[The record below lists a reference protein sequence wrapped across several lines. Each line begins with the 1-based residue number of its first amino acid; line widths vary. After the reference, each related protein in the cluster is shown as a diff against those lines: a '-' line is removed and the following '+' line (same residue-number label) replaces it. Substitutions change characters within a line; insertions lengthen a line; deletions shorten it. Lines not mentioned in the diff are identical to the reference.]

1 MVAFM
6 VAGWV
11 VRSTL
16 RGTVI
21 LLRLYRA
28 LFRWAGRGVVRA
40 GRWTAGVVSGRD
52 ETREVSR

>member
-28 LFRWAGRGVVRA
+28 LFRWMGRGVVCA
-40 GRWTAGVVSGRD
+40 GRWAAGVVSGRD